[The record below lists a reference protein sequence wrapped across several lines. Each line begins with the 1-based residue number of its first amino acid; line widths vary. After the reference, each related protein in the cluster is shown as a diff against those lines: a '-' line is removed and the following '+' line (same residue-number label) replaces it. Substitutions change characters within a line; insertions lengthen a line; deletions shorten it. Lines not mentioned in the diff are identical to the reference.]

1 MKKKRANHSLSSI
14 LFFLAITLCSMSAF
28 MRFDTQL
35 AYGEHGDHLGRV
47 HEMPQGLKSSE
58 PQSEGA
64 KIISQFKRKPI
75 EFTPPKPKRVVLENG
90 MVMYLLEDHELPL
103 FRITAQVRTGAVYEP
118 REKAGLANL
127 VGSVMRRGG
136 TKTRTPDQI
145 NEELEFIA
153 ASVETSIGRE
163 SGSASLST
171 MKKDIDKGL
180 EIFADVL
187 MNPAFPDDMIK
198 KEKDEIR
205 ESIRRENDR
214 PDQIIFR
221 EFRKLLY
228 DGNHPYSRKT
238 DGYKDTIEKI
248 TRDDI
253 VTFHKKYFHP
263 NNFIVGVSGD
273 FDTEEI
279 LRKIKHVFREWKKS
293 EIDFPEIEP
302 VKKQF
307 QKSVHYIYKDI
318 NQAHVVAGHIG
329 IQRLNKDYFPIK
341 ILDFI
346 LGSGDFIARIPS
358 KVRSDEGLAYSAY
371 SAFYAPR
378 DLGFFFVSCQT
389 KSESTVKAIKLS
401 LNEVKKIREELVDIK
416 ELELAK
422 DTYINQ
428 FIFRF
433 TSSASIVGQMVDIE
447 YEGLPLNYLETY
459 LDKIKAVT
467 REDLLRVA
475 KEYLHPDKMKLLVI
489 GDMEQ
494 FDKPLSEFGEVT
506 TIELKEN

>member
-1 MKKKRANHSLSSI
+1 MKTKRAKHSLSLIS
-14 LFFLAITLCSMSAF
+14 LVLTTLLCSLFTSLQ
-28 MRFDTQL
+28 FDSHL
-35 AYGEHGDHLGRV
+35 VYGDHGDHLGRGQDLSV
-47 HEMPQGLKSSE
+47 GMKSSE

-64 KIISQFKRKPI
+64 KIVSKFSYRPI

-90 MVMYLLEDHELPL
+90 MRIYLLEDHELPT
-103 FRITAQVRTGAVYEP
+103 FRITAQVKTGAIYEP
-118 REKAGLANL
+118 KEKVGLANL

-136 TKTRTPDQI
+136 TKTRPPEEI

-187 MNPAFPDDMIK
+187 MNPAFPEEMIK
-198 KEKDEIR
+198 KEKDEIL

-214 PDQIIFR
+214 PGQIVFR
-221 EFRKLLY
+221 EFRKLIY
-228 DGNHPYSRKT
+228 DADHPYSRKT
-238 DGYKDTIEKI
+238 DGFKETIEKI
-248 TRDDI
+248 TRDDM
-253 VTFHKKYFHP
+253 VAFHKRYFRP
-263 NNFIVGVSGD
+263 NNFIMGISGD
-273 FDTEEI
+273 FDTDEI
-279 LRKIKHVFREWKKS
+279 LKKIEHVFRGWEKS
-293 EIDFPEIEP
+293 EIDFPQVSP
-302 VKKQF
+302 VVKQF
-307 QKSVHYIYKDI
+307 EKSVNYIYKDV

-329 IQRLNKDYFPIK
+329 INRLNKDYFSIK
-341 ILDFI
+341 VMNFI
-346 LGSGDFIARIPS
+346 LGSGAFIARIPS

-371 SAFYAPR
+371 SAFYTPR

-389 KSESTVKAIKLS
+389 KSESTVKAINLA
-401 LNEVKKIREELVDIK
+401 LNEVKRIREELVDYN

-428 FIFRF
+428 FIFKF
-433 TSSASIVGQMVDIE
+433 TSSASIVGQMVGIE

-459 LDKIKAVT
+459 VDQIKAVT
-467 REDLLRVA
+467 REDILRVA
-475 KEYLHPDKMKLLVI
+475 REYLHPDKMKFLVI

-494 FDKPLSEFGEVT
+494 FDKPLTQFGEVN
-506 TIELKEN
+506 TIELNKD